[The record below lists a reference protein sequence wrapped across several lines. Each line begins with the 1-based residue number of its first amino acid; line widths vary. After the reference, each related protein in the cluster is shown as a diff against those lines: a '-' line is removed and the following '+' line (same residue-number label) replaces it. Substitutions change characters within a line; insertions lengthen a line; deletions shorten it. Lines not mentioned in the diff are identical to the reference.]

1 MKQSSTGAAAEGDD
15 DEALSDYLPS
25 FLWVVRDFALQLVDE
40 DGSPLSSKQYLER
53 ALTEKGPNDDPKNQ
67 VRRAL
72 KHYFKDRQCQTM
84 IRPLT
89 NEDNLQNLDNLP
101 LNSLRS
107 DFVSQVHSLRSKV
120 LNNVRVK
127 TINGHAMSGS
137 EWISLVSLYVNAIN
151 TGAVPS
157 I

>member
-1 MKQSSTGAAAEGDD
+1 
-15 DEALSDYLPS
+15 
-25 FLWVVRDFALQLVDE
+25 
-40 DGSPLSSKQYLER
+40 
-53 ALTEKGPNDDPKNQ
+53 
-67 VRRAL
+67 
-72 KHYFKDRQCQTM
+72 M

-101 LNSLRS
+101 LKSLRT

-120 LNNVRVK
+120 LKNVRVK

-157 I
+157 IQSAWTYLCKQGAE